1 MAKKQESEKFTGFA
15 GEYAWSNKNAFD
27 PTASPLSTNPFSN
40 PFTGVDDAPVGSSS
54 TGSDALGGNILTQ
67 LSPARVSHIRS
78 ITPAKKG
85 GYIYNITRPIF
96 SFNFTDP
103 EEYGDAKL
111 HNVRK
116 IEKAKVVL
124 NISSV
129 STQNGKGTNPS
140 TNIAIALMCTSEQP
154 ITTKT
159 SKPGKGGNPPIIT
172 TSITMPIA
180 AQGKALG
187 GFAAVSANGLGAS
200 SKIISSPNVVSVGDT
215 GQIGFNLPPSMLREL
230 ERVMRS
236 RGYFSVFVIDSAT
249 YKGVISAADFNG
261 VQSVIF
267 HAAANDPALHPILDF
282 TYNLDGSKLHTGAG
296 TARTSKSGFMMDDV
310 FAGTNSG
317 FSS

>member
-1 MAKKQESEKFTGFA
+1 MAKKQESEKFTGLA
-15 GEYAWSNKNAFD
+15 GTYSWSNKVAFD
-27 PTASPLSTNPFSN
+27 PTASPLSTNVLSN
-40 PFTGVDDAPVGSSS
+40 PFIGVDEQSRGTSSS
-54 TGSDALGGNILTQ
+54 DSGHFAT
-67 LSPARVSHIRS
+67 LSPKTVTFIRDIAPGKTGGHMYS
-78 ITPAKKG
+78 IV
-85 GYIYNITRPIF
+85 RPVF
-96 SFNFTDP
+96 SFDFTDP
-103 EEYGDAKL
+103 EEYGDGML
-111 HNVRK
+111 HKVKK
-116 IEKAKVVL
+116 IQKAKVVL

-129 STQNGKGTNPS
+129 NTKNGKTGTNPP
-140 TNIAIALMCTSEQP
+140 TNIGLTLMCTNQQP
-154 ITTKT
+154 IITRT
-159 SKPGKGGNPPIIT
+159 SKPGKGGGDPIIT
-172 TSITMPIA
+172 TTTTIPSA

-187 GFAAVSANGLGAS
+187 GYASVNANGLGAF
-200 SKIISSPNVVSVGDT
+200 SKIISSPNLVSVGDT

-261 VQSVIF
+261 VQNVIF

>member
-1 MAKKQESEKFTGFA
+1 MAKKQESEKFTGLA
-15 GEYAWSNKNAFD
+15 GTYSWSNKVAFD
-27 PTASPLSTNPFSN
+27 PTASPLSTNVLSN
-40 PFTGVDDAPVGSSS
+40 PFIGVDEQSRGTSSS
-54 TGSDALGGNILTQ
+54 DSGLFAT
-67 LSPARVSHIRS
+67 LSPKTVTFIRDIAPGKTGGHMYS
-78 ITPAKKG
+78 IV
-85 GYIYNITRPIF
+85 RPVF
-96 SFNFTDP
+96 SFDFTDP
-103 EEYGDAKL
+103 EEYGDGML
-111 HNVRK
+111 HKVKK
-116 IEKAKVVL
+116 IQKAKVVL

-129 STQNGKGTNPS
+129 NTKNGKTGTNPP
-140 TNIAIALMCTSEQP
+140 TNIGLTLMCTNQQP
-154 ITTKT
+154 IITRT
-159 SKPGKGGNPPIIT
+159 SKPGKGGGDPIIT
-172 TSITMPIA
+172 TTTTIPSA

-187 GFAAVSANGLGAS
+187 GYASVNANGLGAF
-200 SKIISSPNVVSVGDT
+200 SKIISSPNLVSVGDT